1 MNYSMSVT
9 RSDKQSLISH
19 DSHGL
24 CRLRVATSISQSS
37 DNHYDVWL
45 HQNYVLPA
53 TDNKVKRLN
62 TDSNGQINKA
72 KKLRPLL
79 S

>member
-1 MNYSMSVT
+1 MVFS
-9 RSDKQSLISH
+9 
-19 DSHGL
+19 
-24 CRLRVATSISQSS
+24 RLRVATSISISQSS

-45 HQNYVLPA
+45 HQNYVLSA
-53 TDNKVKRLN
+53 ADNKVKRQN
-62 TDSNGQINKA
+62 TDSNGPVNKA